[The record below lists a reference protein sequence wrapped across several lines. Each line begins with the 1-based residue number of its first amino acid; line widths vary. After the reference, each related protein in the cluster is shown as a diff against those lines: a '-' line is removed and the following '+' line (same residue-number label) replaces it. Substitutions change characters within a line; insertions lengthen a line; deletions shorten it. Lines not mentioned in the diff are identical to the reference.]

1 MTTEFQNVVL
11 GKFVSQPL
19 KMKKK
24 LSNLQTKTSFKERAM
39 SSLIFLCSS
48 IACSVMKSIRNSLTF
63 LKIQILSLRHLNWLP
78 KLLGLIGLLSLL
90 SDRKDKLISLTFL
103 AILTNKVLQVSR
115 KTYKTN
121 SQTQCINSLDHWLV
135 TVNQI
140 KYNCQ
145 QKLTH
150 KWCENS

>member
-1 MTTEFQNVVL
+1 MKLKKIIACKNQEFKLGIPFASLLNQPIIYSQLKWRCFANFMTTEFQNVVL
-11 GKFVSQPL
+11 GKFASQPL

-90 SDRKDKLISLTFL
+90 SGRKDKLISLTFL
-103 AILTNKVLQVSR
+103 AILTNKV
-115 KTYKTN
+115 
-121 SQTQCINSLDHWLV
+121 
-135 TVNQI
+135 
-140 KYNCQ
+140 
-145 QKLTH
+145 
-150 KWCENS
+150 